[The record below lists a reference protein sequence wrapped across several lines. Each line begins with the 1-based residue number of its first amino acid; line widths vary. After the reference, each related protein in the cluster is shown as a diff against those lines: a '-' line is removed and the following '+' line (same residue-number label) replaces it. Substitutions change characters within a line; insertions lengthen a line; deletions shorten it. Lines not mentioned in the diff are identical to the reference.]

1 MIIPSSL
8 IIAGSDSGGGA
19 GIQADLKTFT
29 AHKIY
34 ASTVITAITAQN
46 TKGVEKVMN
55 LPLDIIEA
63 QMKSISSDL
72 NVTII
77 KIGMLSNKEIIDL
90 ISFCLKKYFPEIPV
104 ILDPVMVAKGGHQL
118 LEENAINTLKK
129 SLLISSFI
137 ITPNLPEAEKF
148 LNCKISN
155 VKDMEDAIHKFKK
168 IGIKSILL
176 KGGHLKSDKVTDLLY
191 SKNKIYKFVSSKIIT
206 TNTHGTG
213 CTLASAL
220 ACNIF
225 KGNSLYDSVK
235 NARKYVINGIE
246 TAQLIG
252 KGHNPLN
259 HFL

>member
-148 LNCKISN
+148 LNCK
-155 VKDMEDAIHKFKK
+155 A
-168 IGIKSILL
+168 
-176 KGGHLKSDKVTDLLY
+176 
-191 SKNKIYKFVSSKIIT
+191 
-206 TNTHGTG
+206 
-213 CTLASAL
+213 
-220 ACNIF
+220 
-225 KGNSLYDSVK
+225 VK
-235 NARKYVINGIE
+235 NIKQNE
-246 TAQLIG
+246 LI
-252 KGHNPLN
+252 KAE
-259 HFL
+259 FFE